1 MKIRSVCGDIEPDLL
16 GTTLIH
22 EHVLVDVSCRAI
34 EPSDAYFKEVAEAP
48 VNPSVLYDLYR
59 FPMISRDS
67 LCMMDEQAA
76 VEELRLYKNAGGTS
90 LVDQT
95 ASTIGRDPLVL
106 KRIAKET
113 GLNIIASTGFYSPM
127 LPEDFSGLSINQLAD
142 ICIREINEGINGTNI
157 PAGIIGEIGTSWPL
171 TSEEEKSLRA
181 AARAQVH
188 TGAALSIH
196 PYVWGRS
203 ALALLDILES
213 EGADLNRVIVCH
225 LDHELDV
232 DYNKA
237 IAARGACIEYDR
249 CGIERYSG
257 DIEKRLP
264 RIFPRD
270 LERVAAIQNLI
281 NSGYISQILIS
292 QDICQKIEQKK
303 YGGPGY
309 GHILRYFVPMM
320 RLSGIPEEDI
330 NCLIVD
336 NPRRLLAF

>member
-1 MKIRSVCGDIEPDLL
+1 MRIRTVNGDIEPDRL
-16 GTTLIH
+16 GITLIH
-22 EHVLVDVSCRAI
+22 EHVLADVSCRAI
-34 EPSDAYFKEVAEAP
+34 EPSEEYFKRIAEAA

-67 LCMMDEQAA
+67 LCMMDEEAA
-76 VEELRLYKNAGGTS
+76 VEELRLYKDAGGIS

-95 ASTIGRDPLVL
+95 PSTIGRDPLAL
-106 KRIAKET
+106 RRIAQET
-113 GLNIIASTGFYSPM
+113 GLNIIAGTGFYSPM
-127 LPEDFSGLSINQLAD
+127 LPEYFADLSINQLAD
-142 ICIREINEGINGTNI
+142 ICIQEITGGIDGTDI

-171 TSEEEKSLRA
+171 TPEEDKSLRA

-203 ALALLDILES
+203 ALTLLDILES
-213 EGADLNRVIVCH
+213 EGADLSRVIICH
-225 LDHELDV
+225 LDHELNV

-237 IAARGACIEYDR
+237 IAARGASIEYDR
-249 CGIERYSG
+249 CGIERHSG

-270 LERVAAIQNLI
+270 LERVAAIRNLI
-281 NSGYISQILIS
+281 DSGYISQILIS
-292 QDICQKIEQKK
+292 QDICQKIEQKRH
-303 YGGPGY
+303 GGPGY

-320 RLSGIPEEDI
+320 KLSGIPEEDI
-330 NCLIVD
+330 NCIIVG
-336 NPRRLLAF
+336 NPRRLLGF